1 MAQENNTN
9 NSEQLVFEKV
19 NYLLTAVGAVMVVVG
34 FFLMSGGGSDDPSV
48 FNEEIFSFTRVTLA
62 PLVILAGYG
71 VVFFAIMKKPK

>member
-19 NYLLTAVGAVMVVVG
+19 NYLLTAIGAVMVVVG